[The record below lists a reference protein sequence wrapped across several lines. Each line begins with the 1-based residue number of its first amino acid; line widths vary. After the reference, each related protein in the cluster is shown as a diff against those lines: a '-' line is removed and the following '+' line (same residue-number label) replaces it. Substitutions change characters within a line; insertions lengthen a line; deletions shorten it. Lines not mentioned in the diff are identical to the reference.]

1 MTNHNAY
8 GMDVY
13 VVVDTTAVN
22 CNAKTHPA
30 GWHGMHAIVGVAHT
44 QAAANAMV
52 TAHLANCPWVAAG
65 AVVINNFTV
74 GII

>member
-30 GWHGMHAIVGVAHT
+30 GWHGMHAIVGVAVT
-44 QAAANAMV
+44 QGAAEVMV
-52 TAHLANCPWVAAG
+52 TGYLANCPWVTTA
-65 AVVINNFTV
+65 AVVIETHEV
-74 GII
+74 E